1 MTHTETLQQF
11 LLNRLWRMALAT
23 VGLVF
28 FSFGLYLQLVADV
41 GLAPW
46 QVLNEGLFL
55 HLPITFG
62 QTSILISLAV
72 VAADLLLR
80 EPIGVGT
87 ILDALVV
94 GWATDFFLWLDPV
107 KKPDGFLMAVVLL
120 LLGTVAACVSQYIY
134 MKAALSCGPRDAL
147 LVAVG
152 KRLPKIP
159 IGTVN
164 ILMTAVVLAAGW
176 ILGGTV
182 GVGTLI
188 TLFGTGII
196 MDLVFKVLRFEPRTI
211 VHEGLT
217 QTIAA
222 LKAALTR

>member
-1 MTHTETLQQF
+1 MTHTETLPQF
-11 LLNRLWRMALAT
+11 LLNRLWRMALAA

-46 QVLNEGLFL
+46 QALNEGLFL

-62 QTSILISLAV
+62 QASILISLVV

-80 EPIGVGT
+80 EPIGMGT

-107 KKPDGFLMAVVLL
+107 EKPGSFLMAVVLL
-120 LLGTVAACVSQYIY
+120 LLGTVAACVGQYIY

-164 ILMTAVVLAAGW
+164 ILMTAVVLAVGW
-176 ILGGTV
+176 ALGGTV
-182 GVGTLI
+182 GVGTVI

-196 MDLVFKVLRFEPRTI
+196 MDLVFKVLRFEPRSV
-211 VHEGLT
+211 VHEGLV
-217 QTIAA
+217 QTLAA
-222 LKAALTR
+222 LKAALTH

>member
-1 MTHTETLQQF
+1 MTHTETLPQF
-11 LLNRLWRMALAT
+11 LLNRLWRMALAA

-46 QVLNEGLFL
+46 QALNEGLFL

-62 QTSILISLAV
+62 QASILISLVV

-80 EPIGVGT
+80 EPIGMGT

-107 KKPDGFLMAVVLL
+107 EKPGSFLMAVVLL
-120 LLGTVAACVSQYIY
+120 LLGTVAACVGQYIY

-164 ILMTAVVLAAGW
+164 ILMTAVVLAVGW
-176 ILGGTV
+176 ALGGTV
-182 GVGTLI
+182 GVGTVI

-196 MDLVFKVLRFEPRTI
+196 MDLVFKVLRFEPRSV
-211 VHEGLT
+211 VHEGLV
-217 QTIAA
+217 QTLAA

>member
-1 MTHTETLQQF
+1 MPHTETLRQF

-23 VGLVF
+23 AGLVF

-46 QVLNEGLFL
+46 QALNEGLFL

-62 QTSILISLAV
+62 QASILISLVV

-80 EPIGVGT
+80 EPIGMGT

-107 KKPDGFLMAVVLL
+107 EKPGSFLMAVVLL
-120 LLGTVAACVSQYIY
+120 LLGTVAACVGQYIY

-176 ILGGTV
+176 ALGGTV
-182 GVGTLI
+182 GVGTVI

-196 MDLVFKVLRFEPRTI
+196 MDLVFKVLRFEPRSV
-211 VHEGLT
+211 VHEGLV
-217 QTIAA
+217 QTLAA